1 LVQDLPL
8 AERQIIEI
16 SKILSQGVCLIILDE
31 PTAALSHREVE
42 KLFEI
47 IKKLKSQGKAVIF
60 ISHRLRE
67 VLEIADFITVL
78 KDGKKVGTI
87 SRDEASEEK
96 LIQMMIG
103 RQLSDLFPPRS
114 TRNGQR
120 KVILNIEN
128 LSVEEKVHNVS
139 FSVEK
144 KKILGIGG
152 LEGQGQSELLK
163 SLFGLEK
170 RKSGRIFLEGKE
182 IFVRSPE
189 EAKQNGM
196 ALIPEDRQEEGI
208 FPLRSVRENLAVAT
222 LEQRQNF
229 GVINIK
235 EENIILHEI
244 IKELAIKVVGS
255 DQEVSSLS
263 GGNLQKVVL
272 GRWLIAKPKVFLLLE
287 PTRGVDV
294 ATKSQIYYLL
304 RKLAEE
310 GVAIVLNSSDMIE
323 LIGLCDQVMVMYEG
337 RVVDLLEREQINE
350 ESIMSAA
357 VGKANKV

>member
-1 LVQDLPL
+1 M
-8 AERQIIEI
+8 
-16 SKILSQGVCLIILDE
+16 
-31 PTAALSHREVE
+31 
-42 KLFEI
+42 
-47 IKKLKSQGKAVIF
+47 IF

-114 TRNGQR
+114 TGNGQR

-222 LEQRQNF
+222 L
-229 GVINIK
+229 
-235 EENIILHEI
+235 
-244 IKELAIKVVGS
+244 
-255 DQEVSSLS
+255 SLIHIS
-263 GGNLQKVVL
+263 
-272 GRWLIAKPKVFLLLE
+272 E
-287 PTRGVDV
+287 PTRP
-294 ATKSQIYYLL
+294 Y
-304 RKLAEE
+304 
-310 GVAIVLNSSDMIE
+310 
-323 LIGLCDQVMVMYEG
+323 
-337 RVVDLLEREQINE
+337 
-350 ESIMSAA
+350 
-357 VGKANKV
+357 